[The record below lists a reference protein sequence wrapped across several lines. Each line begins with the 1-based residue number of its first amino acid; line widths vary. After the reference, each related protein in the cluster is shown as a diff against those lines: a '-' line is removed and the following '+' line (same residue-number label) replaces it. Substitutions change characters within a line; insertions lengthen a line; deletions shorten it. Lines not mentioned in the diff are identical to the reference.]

1 MTIGT
6 RSAETLVAGRRLA
19 EGGQTHWTAV
29 LADYWTLTKPEVN
42 FLIVITTLAGFSMGS
57 PPGSVPARWLL
68 LFNTLVGTLFVA
80 SGTGTLNQYIER
92 HFDAQMR
99 RTARRPLPG
108 GRVTPLNALWFGVLL
123 SVVGDLYL
131 AVLVNFLASLL
142 AILTLLTYLFLY
154 TPLKRKTPLCT
165 LVGAFPGA
173 APPLIGWAGARGSLS
188 TEALLLYAILFLW
201 QFPHFMSIAWMY
213 REDYARAGYLT
224 LPRGKSQGCFMAW
237 QTLVFSLALIPVS
250 VAPAFLQRAGFVYFI
265 GALVLGSGFFYYAA
279 RLALFRSNTT
289 ARRLLLASIVYLP
302 LTFGL
307 MVFGKALLWWV

>member
-1 MTIGT
+1 MTLGT
-6 RSAETLVAGRRLA
+6 RSAETLETTHRLA
-19 EGGQTHWTAV
+19 EGGHTHWTAV

-42 FLIVITTLAGFSMGS
+42 FLIVITTFAGFYMGS
-57 PPGSVPARWLL
+57 PPGSMPLRFLL
-68 LFNTLVGTLFVA
+68 LFNTLVGTLLVA

-99 RTARRPLPG
+99 RTARRPLPAA
-108 GRVTPLNALWFGVLL
+108 RIIPLNALWFGVLL
-123 SVVGDLYL
+123 SVVGSLYL
-131 AVLVNFLASLL
+131 AVLVNFLSSLL
-142 AILTLLTYLFLY
+142 AMLTLSTYLFLY

-188 TEALLLYAILFLW
+188 TEAWLLYAILFLW
-201 QFPHFMSIAWMY
+201 QFPHFMAIAWMY

-224 LPRGKSQGCFMAW
+224 LPRGNSQGCFMAW

-250 VAPAFLQRAGFVYFI
+250 IVPVFLQRTRFVCFI
-265 GALVLGSGFFYYAA
+265 AVLVLSSGFFYYAA
-279 RLALFRSNTT
+279 RLAFSRSNTM

-307 MVFGKALLWWV
+307 MIFGKAFP